1 MSIAIDRSPQ
11 LVQYFGATKDIDQ
24 ITNYTNIKTIFRIQD
39 GGYQAWERANEGTD
53 FNAFEQLE
61 NGVGYLIFS
70 EDSAPSS
77 YDLDSGATVTPPAS
91 TSVQD
96 SIAIKQYQG
105 SFDLSSSDPFRD
117 NLSQLFTVDTDGNYQ
132 SWSKANEDTNFNSF
146 NSLVSGETYL
156 IFSDSTLTFPAD
168 DYAWATFTPG
178 NKMYAVDPR
187 NDRILILD
195 TASHSVSSSI
205 PCKQNPSDIIIDS
218 EESLGYVLSYIGQT
232 LQVLDL
238 TTDTF
243 VDEIFLY
250 HSNAPYNFVHAMQG
264 SDMKIYDD
272 GTDKFLAIS
281 SVTSGSS
288 VVVNLTTR
296 SVESE
301 VRKTDGAV
309 VSNLLVSD
317 PDDVSTRNLYTCDTQ
332 DELVTRYESKNNYQP
347 ISTVIGGFPDDRL
360 GRIVSLSPNGEYLA
374 VVRYNREVNVYK
386 LVFDRWQKI
395 GAVFVADTDY
405 DSINSLYI
413 NNIGHVAIGI
423 LQTSRPGTTDIGAAV
438 VYALDSSTKKYLATS
453 PLLSAN
459 SISLDRFGFKVAL
472 SNDGSTLVVSAPRYG
487 GIGAVFVYEYNA
499 GSSTWSQKGDGIFAP
514 VDVSITSSFGS
525 SISITSNANRILVG
539 CESKNQVY
547 LYEYISNNW
556 TQIAP
561 PINSENDIAFGKH
574 VKLDAG
580 GTKALC
586 VSNNLARVF
595 EYDGS
600 TSWSLHGNSIS
611 LVNGDVVRMS
621 QDTNTIA
628 IVNSINYN
636 MDIYSYNS
644 YNDYYA
650 IDESLS
656 FSAISSDLFAADVD
670 ISGDGAL
677 VSIGASG
684 YVNNSGYVA
693 TYKKQ

>member
-218 EESLGYVLSYIGQT
+218 EESLAYVLSYIGQT

-250 HSNAPYNFVHAMQG
+250 HSNAPYNVVHAMQG

-296 SVESE
+296 SVES
-301 VRKTDGAV
+301 
-309 VSNLLVSD
+309 
-317 PDDVSTRNLYTCDTQ
+317 
-332 DELVTRYESKNNYQP
+332 
-347 ISTVIGGFPDDRL
+347 
-360 GRIVSLSPNGEYLA
+360 
-374 VVRYNREVNVYK
+374 K
-386 LVFDRWQKI
+386 LER
-395 GAVFVADTDY
+395 
-405 DSINSLYI
+405 
-413 NNIGHVAIGI
+413 
-423 LQTSRPGTTDIGAAV
+423 
-438 VYALDSSTKKYLATS
+438 
-453 PLLSAN
+453 
-459 SISLDRFGFKVAL
+459 
-472 SNDGSTLVVSAPRYG
+472 
-487 GIGAVFVYEYNA
+487 
-499 GSSTWSQKGDGIFAP
+499 
-514 VDVSITSSFGS
+514 
-525 SISITSNANRILVG
+525 
-539 CESKNQVY
+539 
-547 LYEYISNNW
+547 
-556 TQIAP
+556 
-561 PINSENDIAFGKH
+561 
-574 VKLDAG
+574 
-580 GTKALC
+580 
-586 VSNNLARVF
+586 
-595 EYDGS
+595 
-600 TSWSLHGNSIS
+600 
-611 LVNGDVVRMS
+611 
-621 QDTNTIA
+621 
-628 IVNSINYN
+628 
-636 MDIYSYNS
+636 
-644 YNDYYA
+644 
-650 IDESLS
+650 
-656 FSAISSDLFAADVD
+656 
-670 ISGDGAL
+670 
-677 VSIGASG
+677 
-684 YVNNSGYVA
+684 
-693 TYKKQ
+693 

>member
-205 PCKQNPSDIIIDS
+205 PGKQNPSDIIIDS
-218 EESLGYVLSYIGQT
+218 EESLAYVLSYIGQT

-250 HSNAPYNFVHAMQG
+250 HSNAPYNVVHAMQG

-272 GTDKFLAIS
+272 GTDKF
-281 SVTSGSS
+281 
-288 VVVNLTTR
+288 
-296 SVESE
+296 
-301 VRKTDGAV
+301 
-309 VSNLLVSD
+309 
-317 PDDVSTRNLYTCDTQ
+317 
-332 DELVTRYESKNNYQP
+332 
-347 ISTVIGGFPDDRL
+347 
-360 GRIVSLSPNGEYLA
+360 
-374 VVRYNREVNVYK
+374 
-386 LVFDRWQKI
+386 
-395 GAVFVADTDY
+395 
-405 DSINSLYI
+405 
-413 NNIGHVAIGI
+413 
-423 LQTSRPGTTDIGAAV
+423 
-438 VYALDSSTKKYLATS
+438 
-453 PLLSAN
+453 
-459 SISLDRFGFKVAL
+459 
-472 SNDGSTLVVSAPRYG
+472 
-487 GIGAVFVYEYNA
+487 
-499 GSSTWSQKGDGIFAP
+499 
-514 VDVSITSSFGS
+514 
-525 SISITSNANRILVG
+525 
-539 CESKNQVY
+539 
-547 LYEYISNNW
+547 
-556 TQIAP
+556 
-561 PINSENDIAFGKH
+561 
-574 VKLDAG
+574 
-580 GTKALC
+580 
-586 VSNNLARVF
+586 
-595 EYDGS
+595 
-600 TSWSLHGNSIS
+600 
-611 LVNGDVVRMS
+611 
-621 QDTNTIA
+621 
-628 IVNSINYN
+628 
-636 MDIYSYNS
+636 
-644 YNDYYA
+644 
-650 IDESLS
+650 
-656 FSAISSDLFAADVD
+656 
-670 ISGDGAL
+670 
-677 VSIGASG
+677 
-684 YVNNSGYVA
+684 
-693 TYKKQ
+693 